1 MRDQALP
8 ASIVSAEPCG
18 PVASC
23 DAYTAGM
30 DGGVLRVSWDDS
42 VTVSEKDALSLT
54 ARVHDLCP
62 GAGVPMLVEL
72 NAMVSLT
79 RAALRMLATD
89 LQVPAMAL
97 VGASVV
103 DETLADFFIRVHEP
117 PYPAR
122 YFTTVS
128 AARAWL
134 TGYR

>member
-1 MRDQALP
+1 MQDQLLA

-18 PVASC
+18 PAPSC
-23 DAYTAGM
+23 DAYTAGL

-54 ARVHDLCP
+54 ARVYGLCP
-62 GAGVPMLVEL
+62 SAGVPMLVEL
-72 NAMVSLT
+72 NAMVSLS
-79 RAALRMLATD
+79 RAALHMFATD

-117 PYPAR
+117 PYPTR

-128 AARAWL
+128 AARTWL